1 MQARQIPVLIGL
13 LLAAAV
19 SSWLVWLLREPAP
32 APALVGP
39 PRSDYFLTD
48 FSMVALDAE
57 GRESFAAQGPRL
69 ARHPTAGTLE
79 VSAPEFTLPDAE
91 GGRWLARADAAWVSA
106 DAGELR
112 LLRAVRV
119 TAPEGAEGPSE
130 LQTERLDLFPR
141 MRQLR
146 SADAVTASGPGF
158 ILRGVGLEAELE
170 TRRFRLLD
178 QVSARY
184 EPPSR

>member
-19 SSWLVWLLREPAP
+19 SGWLVWLLREPAP
-32 APALVGP
+32 APVLVGP

-48 FSMVALDAE
+48 FSMVALNAE
-57 GRESFAAQGPRL
+57 GREAFAARGPRL
-69 ARHPTAGTLE
+69 ARHPQAGTLE
-79 VSAPEFTLPDAE
+79 VSQPEFTLPDAE
-91 GGRWLARADAAWVSA
+91 GGRWLARSETAWVSA
-106 DAGELR
+106 DASELR
-112 LLRAVRV
+112 LLRAVQV
-119 TAPEGAEGPSE
+119 TAPAAAEAPST

-141 MRQLR
+141 ARQMR
-146 SADAVTASGPGF
+146 SAEPVTASGPGF
-158 ILRGVGLEAELE
+158 ILRGVGLDAELD